1 MGDYMKKY
9 ISLVLCFIVIV
20 LSILH
25 CKIDYASSG
34 NISYYDYPVII
45 IDAGHGGEDGGAIAD
60 DGTLEK
66 MLNLDI
72 ALKLN
77 DIMSVF
83 GYKTRQIRTT
93 DTDLHETGD
102 TIRQRKISDIRN
114 RFAIMNEYD
123 NCIYISVHQN
133 KYNDKNVS
141 GAQTFYSPNNDES
154 KVLAQFIQKSI
165 VGQLQPQNDRVIKK
179 SGTDIFLLYN
189 ATRPTA
195 MVECGF
201 ISNDI
206 ELSNLK
212 NQAYQEKMALSIA
225 IGIINYNI
233 SEVKRAYEI

>member
-1 MGDYMKKY
+1 MGDLMKKY
-9 ISLVLCFIVIV
+9 ICVILTLIILF
-20 LSILH
+20 LSTAI
-25 CKIDYASSG
+25 CKIENSSS
-34 NISYYDYPVII
+34 NNLSDDFLPLVV

-66 MLNLDI
+66 NLNLEI
-72 ALKLN
+72 ALRLN

-83 GYKTRQIRTT
+83 GYETRQIRIT

-123 NCIYISVHQN
+123 NCLYISVHQN
-133 KYNDKNVS
+133 KFSDKNIN

-154 KVLAQFIQKSI
+154 KILAQFIQKSI
-165 VGQLQPQNDRVIKK
+165 SSQLQPKNNRVIKK

-189 ATRPTA
+189 ATRPTV

-212 NQAYQEKMALSIA
+212 NQDYQNKMALSIA
-225 IGIINYNI
+225 VGIINYNI
-233 SEVKRAYEI
+233 SEVK

>member
-9 ISLVLCFIVIV
+9 ISLVLSIIVIL
-20 LSILH
+20 LSITF
-25 CKIDYASSG
+25 CQIQNVSSSKLI
-34 NISYYDYPVII
+34 NSNCPIII

-66 MLNLDI
+66 KLNLEI
-72 ALKLN
+72 ALKIN
-77 DIMSVF
+77 DIMSIF
-83 GYKTRQIRTT
+83 GYTTRQIRVI
-93 DTDLHETGD
+93 DTDLHDTGD

-114 RFAIMNEYD
+114 RFAIMNEYE

-133 KYNDKNVS
+133 KFSDKRVN
-141 GAQTFYSPNNDES
+141 GAQTFYSPNNEES
-154 KVLAQFIQKSI
+154 KILAQFIQKSI
-165 VGQLQPQNDRVIKK
+165 ADQLQPTNDKVIKK

-189 ATRPTA
+189 ATRPTT

-225 IGIINYNI
+225 IGVINYNV
-233 SEVKRAYEI
+233 SEVKKGL

>member
-9 ISLVLCFIVIV
+9 ISVLLSFIVIA
-20 LSILH
+20 LSLIYSKIEYTSSTAIL
-25 CKIDYASSG
+25 SSEF
-34 NISYYDYPVII
+34 PMLI

-66 MLNLDI
+66 NLNLEI

-77 DIMSVF
+77 DVMSVL
-83 GYKTRQIRTT
+83 GYETRQIRVT

-114 RFAIMNEYD
+114 RFAIMNEYE
-123 NCIYISVHQN
+123 NCLYISIHQN
-133 KYNDKNVS
+133 RFSDKTVN
-141 GAQTFYSPNNDES
+141 GAQIFYSPNNEES
-154 KVLAQFIQKSI
+154 KELAQFIQRSI
-165 VGQLQPQNDRVIKK
+165 AGGLQPENDRVIKK

-201 ISNDI
+201 MSNDI

-212 NQAYQEKMALSIA
+212 NQDYQSKMALSIA
-225 IGIINYNI
+225 VGIINYNI
-233 SEVKRAYEI
+233 SEVKKGL